1 MTASFIKKNQH
12 IKQLPK
18 KALLL
23 LFPAFLIFLLAPPA
37 LAVDKVCVRLQWI
50 HQAQFAG
57 YYLAQDLG
65 LYEKA
70 GLEVNFIPGGP
81 EINPL
86 TELKEKRCD
95 FATAWLVEALLQRYR
110 GTPLVHLAQ
119 LVQKSALLLV
129 SFRDTGIENIQDLW
143 GKRVGIWQLQFA
155 LPPRALFAS
164 KEILVHEVPQNITVY
179 PLLSRAVDATTA
191 MLYNEYHQ
199 LYQAGIDYDELKIF
213 RFADLG
219 FNFPED
225 GIYALEETW
234 QKDPDLCRRFVKAS
248 LDGWREAQKD
258 PEKALASVMR
268 RVDKTILSS
277 NESHQR
283 WMLKVMLDIVFHRV
297 GAKGLGDLHHR
308 DMALVNQVLMNQQFT
323 YRPISKRQFTRRAH
337 LPPPKTPR

>member
-1 MTASFIKKNQH
+1 MTAMFPRKSQKITNLSIKAV
-12 IKQLPK
+12 LCLF
-18 KALLL
+18 LLG
-23 LFPAFLIFLLAPPA
+23 LIFCSASPTLA
-37 LAVDKVCVRLQWI
+37 LDKVCVRLQWI

-70 GLEVNFIPGGP
+70 GLEVNFMPGGP

-86 TELKEKRCD
+86 TELREKRCD

-119 LVQKSALLLV
+119 IVQKSALLLV
-129 SFRDTGIENIQDLW
+129 GFKDTGIESIEDLQ
-143 GKRVGIWQLQFA
+143 GRKVGIWQLQFA

-179 PLLSRAVDATTA
+179 PLLARAVDATTA

-199 LYQAGIDYDELKIF
+199 LYQAGINYEELKIF
-213 RFADLG
+213 SFSELG

-225 GIYALEETW
+225 GIYTLEETW
-234 QKDPDLCRRFVKAS
+234 QKKPDLCRKFVKAS
-248 LDGWREAQKD
+248 LDGWRAAYKN

-268 RVDKTILSS
+268 RVDKTLLTS

-283 WMLKVMLDIVFHRV
+283 WMLKVMLNIVFHRV
-297 GAKGLGDLHHR
+297 GEKGLGDLHHR

-323 YRPISKRQFTRRAH
+323 YTPVSKRQFTRRAH
-337 LPPPKTPR
+337 LPPPPTLR